1 MAVLTGP
8 DPGDD
13 RATRDAHRAAVGWLA
28 EIARLRRSAP
38 IHLACCPRPKA
49 EVVAGQVGDTRES
62 ASAIPIRSAVHRL
75 SSVAGGRTPL
85 RDRSGGTGSEPPGV
99 PVTPWWQNT
108 ELRDQYE
115 IESVEFI
122 SSPRA

>member
-28 EIARLRRSAP
+28 EIARLMRSAP

-49 EVVAGQVGDTRES
+49 EVVAGQGGGHPRERQRD
-62 ASAIPIRSAVHRL
+62 PDPQRCPPLELGRRGPHPT
-75 SSVAGGRTPL
+75 AG
-85 RDRSGGTGSEPPGV
+85 
-99 PVTPWWQNT
+99 
-108 ELRDQYE
+108 
-115 IESVEFI
+115 
-122 SSPRA
+122 